1 MNPLVLDSDPGVNF
15 LKWIVVASVLLSLVL
30 GIAMFVVGA

>member
-15 LKWIVVASVLLSLVL
+15 LKWIVLASVFLSLVL
-30 GIAMFVVGA
+30 AGAMFLLGA